1 MKEYR
6 TKQINF
12 RVTES
17 EYARISEKMQEA
29 GIKHSSAY
37 LRKMAMDGYILKLD
51 LGDLQEIQ
59 RLARINSNNINQ
71 IAKHSAKLGAGS
83 ACGLTQPTPAV
94 PFLLR
99 EKEPKAYQRGS
110 VLFDISSRGKSPPQ

>member
-17 EYARISEKMQEA
+17 EYAHIKERMQEA
-29 GIKHSSAY
+29 GIKHPSAY
-37 LRKMAMDGYILKLD
+37 FRKMAMDGYILKLD

-71 IAKHSAKLGAGS
+71 IAKHANETGAVYKNDVEE
-83 ACGLTQPTPAV
+83 LTAGQRKIQK
-94 PFLLR
+94 LLR
-99 EKEPKAYQRGS
+99 
-110 VLFDISSRGKSPPQ
+110 DIFSELAKIH

>member
-37 LRKMAMDGYILKLD
+37 LRKMAMDGYIKLD

-71 IAKHSAKLGAGS
+71 IAKHANETGAVYKS
-83 ACGLTQPTPAV
+83 DVEELTAGQREIQK
-94 PFLLR
+94 LLR
-99 EKEPKAYQRGS
+99 
-110 VLFDISSRGKSPPQ
+110 DIFSELAKIQ

>member
-17 EYARISEKMQEA
+17 EYAHIKERMQEA
-29 GIKHSSAY
+29 GIKHPSAY
-37 LRKMAMDGYILKLD
+37 FRKMAMDGYILKLD

-71 IAKHSAKLGAGS
+71 IAKQAHETGAVYKKDVEE
-83 ACGLTQPTPAV
+83 LTAGQRKIQK
-94 PFLLR
+94 LLR
-99 EKEPKAYQRGS
+99 GIFSELAK
-110 VLFDISSRGKSPPQ
+110 IH

>member
-37 LRKMAMDGYILKLD
+37 LRKMAMDGYILSL
-51 LGDLQEIQ
+51 I
-59 RLARINSNNINQ
+59 
-71 IAKHSAKLGAGS
+71 
-83 ACGLTQPTPAV
+83 
-94 PFLLR
+94 
-99 EKEPKAYQRGS
+99 
-110 VLFDISSRGKSPPQ
+110 

>member
-17 EYARISEKMQEA
+17 EYARISERMQEA
-29 GIKHSSAY
+29 GVNHPSAY

-51 LGDLQEIQ
+51 LGDLQEIL

-71 IAKHSAKLGAGS
+71 IAKHANETGAVYKS
-83 ACGLTQPTPAV
+83 DVEELTAGQKEIQK
-94 PFLLR
+94 LLR
-99 EKEPKAYQRGS
+99 GIFSELAKIQ
-110 VLFDISSRGKSPPQ
+110 